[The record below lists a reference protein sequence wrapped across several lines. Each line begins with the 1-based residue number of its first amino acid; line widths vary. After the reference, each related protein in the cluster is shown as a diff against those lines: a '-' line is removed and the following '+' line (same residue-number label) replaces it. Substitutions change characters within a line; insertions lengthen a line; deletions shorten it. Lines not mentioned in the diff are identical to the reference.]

1 MNTKPLIGLA
11 LRAGASRGWAHIGVI
26 RRLEEAGI
34 VPDIVCGTSSGALV
48 GGFYSAG
55 RLNVLEDWVRGLS
68 LRRILSFVRVRYA
81 CSLFGKSM
89 LRQLATHGR
98 EVTLGELQVRFA
110 AVAVDL
116 ASGREV
122 RIERGSLVRA
132 VAASGACPV
141 LFPPIKVD
149 GRWMLDGVLVEP
161 VPVAA
166 CRALGADFV
175 IAVTPFGSRREDRA
189 SATVASVYAK
199 TLAKTLRGAM
209 GVLSRL
215 VPRKVARAMRLK
227 EVKMRRSIRHLEQPP
242 SGLMVMMRSV
252 SMRRRLRGRRGTCA
266 SQPDLLIEPRP
277 VRMIGVDQ
285 AARAIEAGRQAAEMA
300 LRATRDGQT
309 GGMDWAATRPST
321 DTDQL
326 SRAPDIHAPTRRT
339 SCPPNQGS
347 PAPCSCDLFRSHHKE
362 DLP

>member
-1 MNTKPLIGLA
+1 MNAKPLIGLA

-26 RRLEEAGI
+26 QRLEEAGI

-55 RLNVLEDWVRGLS
+55 KLNVLEDWVRGLS
-68 LRRILSFVRVRYA
+68 LRRLLSFVRVRCA

-98 EVTLGELQVRFA
+98 KVTLGELQVRFV

-132 VAASGACPV
+132 VAASGACPG

-149 GRWMLDGVLVEP
+149 GRWMVDGVLVEP

-175 IAVTPFGSRREDRA
+175 IAVNPFGSRREDRGF
-189 SATVASVYAK
+189 ATVASVCAK
-199 TLAKTLRGAM
+199 TLWGAM

-227 EVKMRRSIRHLEQPP
+227 EVKMRRSIRPP
-242 SGLMVMMRSV
+242 ETAAVRAHGDDAIGEHVAKAPGPARNVCFAARPDHRAATGSDD
-252 SMRRRLRGRRGTCA
+252 RRGPGGQGDCGRPPGGGDGA
-266 SQPDLLIEPRP
+266 SWEH
-277 VRMIGVDQ
+277 
-285 AARAIEAGRQAAEMA
+285 E
-300 LRATRDGQT
+300 
-309 GGMDWAATRPST
+309 T
-321 DTDQL
+321 D
-326 SRAPDIHAPTRRT
+326 
-339 SCPPNQGS
+339 
-347 PAPCSCDLFRSHHKE
+347 
-362 DLP
+362 